1 MYVPSGYW
9 KNAYSI
15 LDDYHEK
22 LIKQEVT
29 EMVYLAKAW
38 GKIQRNLQLDLED
51 LAKLAVE
58 KKLTRSGLYRLD
70 KYQEFIAVT
79 QRQINKFNDS
89 ALGTISDAQ
98 RQAGLWGI
106 DATEETI
113 SYLKVKFNRLP
124 ASVVENFIGISK
136 QGERLYTLL
145 EKSYPETVLKITDAM
160 LMGIV
165 KGDNPLTVARNMRD
179 VGNVPLTRAMRI
191 ARTEQLNIFR
201 KTSLESMKKS
211 GVVSAWQW
219 YAVSTDACS
228 YCLEHHG
235 KEYDLDTVM
244 DTHPN
249 CRCTEIAVV

>member
-22 LIKQEVT
+22 LISQELG
-29 EMVYLAKAW
+29 EISYLAKAW
-38 GKIQRNLQLDLED
+38 GKIQKNLQLDLED

-70 KYQEFIAVT
+70 KYQEFINVT
-79 QRQINKFNDS
+79 KTQISKYNDT
-89 ALGTISDAQ
+89 ALDAISNAQ
-98 RQAGLWGI
+98 RQAGKWGI
-106 DATEETI
+106 EATEY
-113 SYLKVKFNRLP
+113 SLDYLKVKFNRLP
-124 ASVVENFIGISK
+124 VSVVENFIGISK

-165 KGDNPLTVARNMRD
+165 KGDNPLTVARAMTKVSNI
-179 VGNVPLTRAMRI
+179 PLTRAMRI

-201 KTSLESMKKS
+201 KTSLEAMKRS

-219 YAVSTDACS
+219 YAVSTDACD
-228 YCLEHHG
+228 YCLEHNG
-235 KEYDLDTVM
+235 KEYDLETIM
-244 DTHPN
+244 ETHPN